1 MALRLTSNPRR
12 TLFVGLL
19 AVGAL
24 LIITFSATKSSAP
37 RNVELSSNGLRKDPI
52 GHDNALW
59 SIPLASLTATMER
72 PIFSPTRRPP
82 PVLVKP
88 APTEAAS
95 TGQPS
100 LALVGAIAGEN
111 DGIAIFL
118 DGATKNIIRMASNI
132 FEHVLAL
139 KMAQRPAS
147 VGILANQ
154 IRDFDS
160 VREFFTSGTVVSI
173 TDLLFAI
180 IFIAVLFM
188 IGGALAF
195 IPLFML
201 PVMIIIG
208 FALQWPLER
217 SMRKLQ
223 AESAARHGTK
233 LNNWLLELIRN
244 CNS

>member
-1 MALRLTSNPRR
+1 MVEGKVMALRLTSNPRR

-118 DGATKNIIRMASNI
+118 DGATKNIIRMKTGESHGGWTLRTVKAREAILDS
-132 FEHVLAL
+132 EQKTATLTL
-139 KMAQRPAS
+139 PSPPA
-147 VGILANQ
+147 
-154 IRDFDS
+154 
-160 VREFFTSGTVVSI
+160 
-173 TDLLFAI
+173 
-180 IFIAVLFM
+180 
-188 IGGALAF
+188 
-195 IPLFML
+195 
-201 PVMIIIG
+201 
-208 FALQWPLER
+208 
-217 SMRKLQ
+217 K
-223 AESAARHGTK
+223 
-233 LNNWLLELIRN
+233 
-244 CNS
+244 